1 MSGRSKNHTLKGG
14 TSSYSLCTGAPP
26 PGITPSLKEAVPCFA
41 NCRGWKLS
49 LSERKKLRT
58 ERSIGYCGK
67 RSILEEFD
75 KNKSGRSVPTE
86 SLVEPNDKTQPSL
99 CVVGLFDPAQTGY
112 LVYR

>member
-1 MSGRSKNHTLKGG
+1 MVGSSDSKT
-14 TSSYSLCTGAPP
+14 
-26 PGITPSLKEAVPCFA
+26 
-41 NCRGWKLS
+41 

-75 KNKSGRSVPTE
+75 KNKSGGSVPTE

-99 CVVGLFDPAQTGY
+99 CVVDPAQTGC

>member
-1 MSGRSKNHTLKGG
+1 MVGSSDSKT
-14 TSSYSLCTGAPP
+14 
-26 PGITPSLKEAVPCFA
+26 
-41 NCRGWKLS
+41 

-75 KNKSGRSVPTE
+75 KNKSGGSVPTE

-99 CVVGLFDPAQTGY
+99 CVVDSAQTGC

>member
-1 MSGRSKNHTLKGG
+1 MGGSSDSK
-14 TSSYSLCTGAPP
+14 P
-26 PGITPSLKEAVPCFA
+26 
-41 NCRGWKLS
+41 

-58 ERSIGYCGK
+58 ERSIGNCGK

-75 KNKSGRSVPTE
+75 KSKSDGSVPTE

-99 CVVGLFDPAQTGY
+99 CAVDPAQTGC

>member
-1 MSGRSKNHTLKGG
+1 M
-14 TSSYSLCTGAPP
+14 
-26 PGITPSLKEAVPCFA
+26 
-41 NCRGWKLS
+41 
-49 LSERKKLRT
+49 RT

-99 CVVGLFDPAQTGY
+99 CVVDPAQTGY
-112 LVYR
+112 LVYEVDMVCLSPVGYGV